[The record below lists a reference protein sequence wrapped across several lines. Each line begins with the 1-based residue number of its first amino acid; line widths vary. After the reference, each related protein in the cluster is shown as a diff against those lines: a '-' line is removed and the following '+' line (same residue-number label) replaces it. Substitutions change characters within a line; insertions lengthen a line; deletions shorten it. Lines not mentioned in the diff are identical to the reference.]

1 MYKYLIPILKDSLSA
16 VKDRRSS
23 LPHKLNAVRPR
34 GKEHGN
40 SQEQPEQNP
49 LVQKPRFPSSP
60 DSQTAVGAP
69 IEFQY
74 CAESDIQKAIRWFA
88 EYLRAER
95 EEYHP
100 IAGPL
105 TGEWRDMMEG
115 YFEPAL
121 LDRVRVLELVDERV
135 ANPWFYPK
143 AREKGF
149 QHLPDITHKA
159 AVTFLDVVVFNE
171 RMGSRDLFHGL
182 VHAAQLR
189 VLGVAEFTELF
200 VRGFLRARSH
210 FLGTPDSRRIRV
222 CAFQRKTKFAT
233 GGEPEDADRHLFHS

>member
-1 MYKYLIPILKDSLSA
+1 M
-16 VKDRRSS
+16 
-23 LPHKLNAVRPR
+23 PHKINAVRNP
-34 GKEHGN
+34 GKDQN
-40 SQEQPEQNP
+40 SLPEKSKQNP
-49 LVQKPRFPSSP
+49 SFEKTRFPSSS
-60 DSQTAVGAP
+60 DSQSAVGGP
-69 IEFQY
+69 IELQY
-74 CAESDIQKAIRWFA
+74 CAESDIQKAVQWFA

-95 EEYHP
+95 EEYHA

-105 TGEWRDMMEG
+105 AGEWRDMMQG

-121 LDRVRVLELVDERV
+121 LDQVRVLELVDERV

-171 RMGSRDLFHGL
+171 RIGSRDLFHGL

-189 VLGVAEFTELF
+189 VLGVAGFTELF
-200 VRGFLRARSH
+200 VRGFLRARSY
-210 FLGTPDSRRIRV
+210 FLVPMKAHAFALDARFAANPGVRFSVEDEIRDWWR
-222 CAFQRKTKFAT
+222 AGRYGSASFPFIDAT
-233 GGEPEDADRHLFHS
+233 

>member
-1 MYKYLIPILKDSLSA
+1 
-16 VKDRRSS
+16 V
-23 LPHKLNAVRPR
+23 PHKLNAVRPR
-34 GKEHGN
+34 NQDHSSLAGP
-40 SQEQPEQNP
+40 PEQNP
-49 LVQKPRFPSSP
+49 AAQKPKIPTSL
-60 DSQTAVGAP
+60 DSQTAGGP

-74 CAESDIQKAIRWFA
+74 CAGSDIQKAIQWFA

-95 EEYHP
+95 EEYHA

-105 TGEWRDMMEG
+105 AGQWRDMMEG

-121 LDRVRVLELVDERV
+121 LDRVRVLELVDARV

-143 AREKGF
+143 ARENGF

-159 AVTFLDVVVFNE
+159 AVTFLDVVVFN
-171 RMGSRDLFHGL
+171 DLFHGL

-200 VRGFLRARSH
+200 VRGFLQARSY
-210 FLGTPDSRRIRV
+210 FLVPMKAH
-222 CAFQRKTKFAT
+222 AFALDARFAANP
-233 GGEPEDADRHLFHS
+233 GVRFSVEDEVRDWWRAGRYGSASFPFIDAT

>member
-1 MYKYLIPILKDSLSA
+1 MPD
-16 VKDRRSS
+16 
-23 LPHKLNAVRPR
+23 KLNAVRPPN
-34 GKEHGN
+34 KDH
-40 SQEQPEQNP
+40 SSLPEQPEQNP
-49 LVQKPRFPSSP
+49 SVQKTRFPMGP
-60 DSQTAVGAP
+60 DSQTAVGGP

-74 CAESDIQKAIRWFA
+74 CAESDIQKAIQWFA

-95 EEYHP
+95 DEYHA
-100 IAGPL
+100 IAAPL
-105 TGEWRDMMEG
+105 AGEWRDMMEG

-121 LDRVRVLELVDERV
+121 LDQARVLELVDERV

-149 QHLPDITHKA
+149 QHLPDMTHKA

-189 VLGVAEFTELF
+189 VLGVAEFTGLF
-200 VRGFLRARSH
+200 VRGFLRARSY
-210 FLGTPDSRRIRV
+210 FLLPMKAHAFALDARFAANPGVRFSVEDEIRDWWR
-222 CAFQRKTKFAT
+222 AGRYGAASFPFIGAT
-233 GGEPEDADRHLFHS
+233 

>member
-1 MYKYLIPILKDSLSA
+1 M
-16 VKDRRSS
+16 
-23 LPHKLNAVRPR
+23 PHKLNAVRPPN
-34 GKEHGN
+34 KDH
-40 SQEQPEQNP
+40 SSLPEQPEQNP
-49 LVQKPRFPSSP
+49 LVQKPRFPTSP
-60 DSQTAVGAP
+60 EPQTATGGP

-74 CAESDIQKAIRWFA
+74 CAESDIQKAIQWFA
-88 EYLRAER
+88 EYLRAEH
-95 EEYHP
+95 EEYHA

-105 TGEWRDMMEG
+105 AGEWRDMMEG

-121 LDRVRVLELVDERV
+121 LDQTRVLELVDERV

-171 RMGSRDLFHGL
+171 RIGSRDLFHGL

-200 VRGFLRARSH
+200 VRGFLRARSY
-210 FLGTPDSRRIRV
+210 FLVPMKAHAFALDARFAANPGVRFSVEDEIR
-222 CAFQRKTKFAT
+222 AWWRA
-233 GGEPEDADRHLFHS
+233 GRY